1 MNPLTTLPRPLA
13 LLLISACLGIFA
25 PAMAKENKQTAAL
38 QCEQNGELNPCPGDN
53 TADMEKPAKD
63 KFFKAQ
69 AEDGTTQTEKKQKRK
84 KKKSSKKS
92 ASKKSKANQSVAE

>member
-1 MNPLTTLPRPLA
+1 MNPLTTLPGPLA
-13 LLLISACLGIFA
+13 LLLISVCLGIYA
-25 PAMAKENKQTAAL
+25 PAMAKENKQTGAL

-53 TADMEKPAKD
+53 TANMEKPAED
-63 KFFKAQ
+63 KSFKSQ
-69 AEDGTTQTEKKQKRK
+69 ADDGTSQTEKKQKRK

>member
-53 TADMEKPAKD
+53 TADMEKPSQD
-63 KFFKAQ
+63 KSLQAQ

>member
-38 QCEQNGELNPCPGDN
+38 QCEQNGELNPYPGDN
-53 TADMEKPAKD
+53 TADMEKPSQD
-63 KFFKAQ
+63 KSLKAQ

>member
-53 TADMEKPAKD
+53 TADMEKPSQD
-63 KFFKAQ
+63 KSLKAQ
-69 AEDGTTQTEKKQKRK
+69 AEDGTTKTEKKQKRK

>member
-13 LLLISACLGIFA
+13 VLLISACLGIYA
-25 PAMAKENKQTAAL
+25 PAMAKENKQTGAL

-53 TADMEKPAKD
+53 TANMEKPAED
-63 KFFKAQ
+63 KSFKAQ
-69 AEDGTTQTEKKQKRK
+69 ADDGTSQTEKKQKRK